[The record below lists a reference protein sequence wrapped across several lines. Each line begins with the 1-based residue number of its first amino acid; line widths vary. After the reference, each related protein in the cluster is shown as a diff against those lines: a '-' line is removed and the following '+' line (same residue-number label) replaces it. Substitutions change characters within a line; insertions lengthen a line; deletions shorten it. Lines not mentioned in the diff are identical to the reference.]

1 MERKYRA
8 FAFTVRQKAGTK
20 VETIEAFKSFIQ
32 KKDGGFAV
40 LEGEGDTLHLHAG
53 VFIENETSKSNF
65 NLQLQRIYEKVK
77 EDDDSV
83 KVLRGGTRIMYDM
96 NFFNEYLQKEDE
108 PRVIYECIPEEV
120 DKYFPPEEE
129 QRKAK
134 LSLTDSVLSD
144 YEFLLN
150 EREPDLKSD
159 HLEFALYDIWFKDKV
174 RKAPREKRKKRELQ
188 NDLAK
193 WMWPEEFG
201 PDW

>member
-20 VETIEAFKSFIQ
+20 PETIEAFKNFIQ

-40 LEGEGDTLHLHAG
+40 IEGEGDTLHLHAG

-108 PRVIYECIPEEV
+108 PRVIYESIPEEV
-120 DKYFPPEEE
+120 DKYFPP
-129 QRKAK
+129 
-134 LSLTDSVLSD
+134 
-144 YEFLLN
+144 
-150 EREPDLKSD
+150 
-159 HLEFALYDIWFKDKV
+159 
-174 RKAPREKRKKRELQ
+174 
-188 NDLAK
+188 
-193 WMWPEEFG
+193 
-201 PDW
+201 